1 MAWQNG
7 KYIPEEAIGQ
17 QYKFADNLQNQRWA
31 PTWAGVLAAGLG
43 GVGSGIHRNSAQS
56 ALQGN
61 QDMRTSTL
69 RSASEAPDNASMSR
83 ILLDSG
89 VPGYGEKGMDLIA
102 GERQRASERAADAE
116 QRRLDREASFNQ
128 QKQLFEYQKRLT
140 MDLEAQK
147 RAQNLE
153 LINQILGPSALGGSS
168 APPQSGDEA
177 AVPSVQPVD
186 PNSSDAAFVD
196 ALTEAPPRQ
205 GVEANKRAAIALA
218 MGETGPFFKALED
231 KSKPTEQQ
239 TKDASFAERMLR
251 AEMDLRQVSPINE
264 KGEFKKYDPSR
275 AANAYAPDSPSW
287 SNLWSANLVNSKEWQ
302 QYQRAAREGIA
313 AILRKDTGAAVTDAE
328 WEWYFPM
335 YYPQPGDSPQV
346 TLDKQRARIAV
357 AKGLRGGAGPAFD
370 RMYPNFNEQLR
381 ARLQSQ
387 GANLSLVTP
396 PPGSDR
402 QNAQTSFD
410 HEDDIPEG
418 AKVRDENGNMLV
430 KKGGKLVPL
439 DTSLL
444 PNDNPGSMGAGPGYA
459 PWGG

>member
-17 QYKFADNLQNQRWA
+17 QYKFADNLQNQKWS

-43 GVGSGIHRNSAQS
+43 GLGSGIHRNSAQS
-56 ALQGN
+56 ALTSN
-61 QDMRTSTL
+61 QDMRTNTL
-69 RSASEAPDNASMSR
+69 RSASEAPDNASMSK

-102 GERQRASERAADAE
+102 GERQRATERAADAE

-128 QKQLFEYQKRLT
+128 QKQLFEFQKRLT

-153 LINQILGPSALGGSS
+153 LINQILGPGAMGGSTPQPPS
-168 APPQSGDEA
+168 GGDIGAAPS
-177 AVPSVQPVD
+177 VPSVD
-186 PNSSDAAFVD
+186 PNSSDSAFVD
-196 ALTEAPPRQ
+196 ALTEAPPKQ

-231 KSKPTEQQ
+231 KAKPTEQQ

-264 KGEFKKYDPSR
+264 KGEFTKYNPSR

-287 SNLWSANLVNSKEWQ
+287 SNLWSANLINSKEWQ

-357 AKGLRGGAGPAFD
+357 AKGLRGGSGPAFD
-370 RMYPNFNEQLR
+370 RMFPNFNEQLR

-387 GANLSLVTP
+387 GANLSLVSP
-396 PPGSDR
+396 PPGG
-402 QNAQTSFD
+402 QQGTAPNTSFD
-410 HEDDIPEG
+410 SEADIPEG
-418 AKVRDENGNMLV
+418 ATVRDDQGRLLTKIN
-430 KKGGKLVPL
+430 GKLVDRNEEL
-439 DTSLL
+439 RTKALRARSSL
-444 PNDNPGSMGAGPGYA
+444 GQQ
-459 PWGG
+459 